1 MPTNDNNELSG
12 HRVRSNRWPNEP
24 LHPPASLVVAV
35 DDIFTD
41 VIEDRQ

>member
-1 MPTNDNNELSG
+1 MPTNDNELSG

-24 LHPPASLVVAV
+24 LHLSAALEIAV
-35 DDIFTD
+35 DDIFAD